1 MPVIILLDRG
11 SNTLL
16 LHPATSLK
24 SGRMPD
30 RFRFI
35 HDQVASGG
43 ALMIVGG

>member
-1 MPVIILLDRG
+1 MDWG

-35 HDQVASGG
+35 HNHVAADG